1 MIVGRVATLPLY
13 SGVSPLSLA
22 LSFELLVIKRESNEP
37 PSGPVPKLWKR
48 EPLLSSHI
56 TKWKKAVTLILFI
69 FLTVEP
75 LPFLSLSA
83 DRPRKFVRVT
93 PTFSSVRLSLPSSL
107 SSGPF
112 QAKNTGLGDLLTPF
126 PTGEGQVG
134 NAERPMKIELQ
145 VLGRRTL
152 ILGFWTSSLWT
163 GLSLPSCFTPAIVTQ
178 LT

>member
-83 DRPRKFVRVT
+83 DRPRKLVRVT
-93 PTFSSVRLSLPSSL
+93 PTFSSVRLSLPPSL

-126 PTGEGQVG
+126 PTGEGG
-134 NAERPMKIELQ
+134 AGKNTNLARGAILTWRRWWGSCWFNRPRGSCLLTYTQLKGQ
-145 VLGRRTL
+145 VL
-152 ILGFWTSSLWT
+152 IK
-163 GLSLPSCFTPAIVTQ
+163 
-178 LT
+178 